1 MPSPSRLL
9 RARLALPLLL
19 LALALPSAGCGA
31 GGYLDAGIYVPIGEV
46 VAEND
51 TVTFPDTVMV
61 DFVLWPSWA
70 APGGANL
77 LPFALL
83 PGEAVSVASVDADFY
98 DADAL
103 MSDGLFDYVEAWADV
118 FVPAGEVTTF
128 FAY

>member
-1 MPSPSRLL
+1 MLP
-9 RARLALPLLL
+9 ARLAPALLL
-19 LALALPSAGCGA
+19 LALAPLLAGCGA
-31 GGYLDAGIYVPIGEV
+31 GGYVDVYVPIAEV
-46 VAEND
+46 VAENN
-51 TVTFPDTVMV
+51 TATFPDTVMV

-83 PGEAVSVASVDADFY
+83 PGEAVSVASVDPDFY

-103 MSDGLFDYVEAWADV
+103 MSDGLFDYVEAWMDV

>member
-1 MPSPSRLL
+1 MP
-9 RARLALPLLL
+9 RARLALALLL
-19 LALALPSAGCGA
+19 LALAPLLAGCGA
-31 GGYLDAGIYVPIGEV
+31 GGYVDAGIYLPIAEV
-46 VAEND
+46 VAENN
-51 TVTFPDTVMV
+51 TSTFPDTVMV

-83 PGEAVSVASVDADFY
+83 PGEAVSVATVDEDFY

-103 MSDGLFDYVEAWADV
+103 MSDGLFEYVEAWLDV
-118 FVPAGEVTTF
+118 FVPAGDVTTF

>member
-1 MPSPSRLL
+1 MKRLL
-9 RARLALPLLL
+9 PPRLALPLLL
-19 LALALPSAGCGA
+19 LALAPLLAGCGA
-31 GGYLDAGIYVPIGEV
+31 GGYVDVFVPFAEV
-46 VAEND
+46 VAENN
-51 TVTFPDTVMV
+51 TSSFPDTVMV

-83 PGEAVSVASVDADFY
+83 PGEAASVASVDEDFY

-103 MSDGLFDYVEAWADV
+103 MSDGFFDYVESWMDV
-118 FVPAGEVTTF
+118 YVPAGEVTTF